1 MNEFLQI
8 QLLGIFSL
16 GMNLGWA
23 LVMIPLLP
31 LLGFLLLGLFGKK
44 FLKQSAGIFATL
56 LLTASAFLSLHT
68 AY

>member
-31 LLGFLLLGLFGKK
+31 LLGFLLLVLFGKK
-44 FLKQSAGIFATL
+44 LLKQSAGIFATL
-56 LLTASAFLSLHT
+56 LLAA
-68 AY
+68 